1 MRTNEEILNEI
12 HSVKNHKKTT
22 QHIYKHSINK
32 YCELNKLSLAE
43 LIEEAEKEEEQ
54 GIRWKHRTLKR
65 RLLNF
70 RKYLTDNY
78 YYNTVSNTFT
88 PVLVVYKYF
97 EIEIHDLPRIDK
109 KSYNNPKPI
118 SFKDLPDKEIIREAV
133 NICTSTMK
141 AIILFMSSSGCARR
155 ETLNLTVM
163 DYMNATKEYHNTDN
177 IMEMID
183 VLNNIDNV
191 VPTFNIL
198 RQKTQKYYITYCSPE
213 AVTAIN
219 HHLLSR
225 QNLTPESQL
234 FKIHEDYLNQQFIK
248 INNELGLGK
257 AGNYNRFRSHML
269 RKFHASTLYN
279 DGMSLDK
286 VNDLQG
292 KSKNSTDEVYF
303 MTNPADLKQ
312 EYIQHLPALSISK
325 EVEKITVKS
334 PEFLKLEN
342 TIVENDE
349 KIKDYEK
356 LIYDIDER
364 LRNIEKK
371 EENLKEN
378 DFENLLI

>member
-1 MRTNEEILNEI
+1 M
-12 HSVKNHKKTT
+12 
-22 QHIYKHSINK
+22 
-32 YCELNKLSLAE
+32 
-43 LIEEAEKEEEQ
+43 
-54 GIRWKHRTLKR
+54 
-65 RLLNF
+65 
-70 RKYLTDNY
+70 
-78 YYNTVSNTFT
+78 
-88 PVLVVYKYF
+88 
-97 EIEIHDLPRIDK
+97 
-109 KSYNNPKPI
+109 
-118 SFKDLPDKEIIREAV
+118 PDKEVIREAV

-342 TIVENDE
+342 TIVEKDE

-371 EENLKEN
+371 EENFKEN